1 MVAPGVKELLLLSLE
16 HGRGGVLVVR
26 SARACTEDE
35 RLCAEFDA
43 YFEQTMNHVEVLT
56 RVCEELGLDPD
67 ETTPGCEIVREADRA
82 LVQAI
87 SRARAEGDPVVAE
100 RVACYSVVLA
110 ETRDHANW
118 ELIGACGE
126 ELDGEVGDV
135 LREAYEEIDDEDVVN
150 EEEPEEEDEET
161 GSQRSSVG

>member
-1 MVAPGVKELLLLSLE
+1 MIAPGVKELLLQSLE
-16 HGRGGVLVVR
+16 HGRGGVLVYR
-26 SARACTEDE
+26 SARECAVNE

-43 YFEQTMNHVEVLT
+43 YFAQTQNHVEVLT
-56 RVCEELGLDPD
+56 RVCEELGLDPG
-67 ETTPGCEIVREADRA
+67 ESTPGCEIVRAADRA

-118 ELIGACGE
+118 ELIAACGE

-135 LREAYEEIDDEDVVN
+135 LREAYEEVEDDDDS
-150 EEEPEEEDEET
+150 EEAEPEEET
-161 GSQRSSVG
+161 TN

>member
-1 MVAPGVKELLLLSLE
+1 MVAPGVKELLLQSLE
-16 HGRGGVLVVR
+16 HGRGGVLVYR
-26 SARACTEDE
+26 SARQCAVNE

-43 YFEQTMNHVEVLT
+43 YLAQTENHVAVLT

-67 ETTPGCEIVREADRA
+67 ETTQGCEVVRAADRA

-100 RVACYSVVLA
+100 RVACYSVVLS

-118 ELIGACGE
+118 ELIAACGE
-126 ELDGEVGDV
+126 ELEGEVGDV
-135 LREAYEEIDDEDVVN
+135 LREAYEEIDDEDVVK

>member
-1 MVAPGVKELLLLSLE
+1 MVAPGVKELLLQSLE
-16 HGRGGVLVVR
+16 HGRGGVLVVKN
-26 SARACTEDE
+26 ARACTEDE

-43 YFEQTMNHVEVLT
+43 YFEQTLNHVEVLT

-67 ETTPGCEIVREADRA
+67 ESTPGCEVVREADRA

-135 LREAYEEIDDEDVVN
+135 LREAYEEVEDADDEDA
-150 EEEPEEEDEET
+150 EDDESNDAALRRET
-161 GSQRSSVG
+161 DS